1 LGIKIAGTIVGG
13 LLGLLYFK
21 KVGCP
26 TGTCPITSNRYGS
39 MIYGAVMGFMISSF
53 F

>member
-1 LGIKIAGTIVGG
+1 LGIKIAGIIIGG